1 MGEVFLEGFY
11 STRTKKDM
19 AAGFDLMLS
28 NITAEKVIQLFP
40 AVDSLMPMLKAFGG
54 LLDCQIA
61 ATASIDTSMNII
73 LPSMKGMIKIDGRN
87 LTLSESEDLDKLRKT
102 LRFKDRDSSYIDKMS
117 VRGIVK
123 ENQLEVFPFILNVD
137 RYILALNGLQ
147 GFDQRFKYHVAAIR
161 SPLPFK
167 FGVNLGG
174 TFSDWKWKLG
184 KAKYKSVKIPIF
196 DDEVDGVRL
205 NLISSIHNIFDRG
218 IENAIKRNEEAQQ
231 AIEDKKAEISYT
243 GVEETEELSESM
255 KKELEAL
262 GTEDSSL
269 RSE

>member
-1 MGEVFLEGFY
+1 
-11 STRTKKDM
+11 
-19 AAGFDLMLS
+19 
-28 NITAEKVIQLFP
+28 
-40 AVDSLMPMLKAFGG
+40 
-54 LLDCQIA
+54 
-61 ATASIDTSMNII
+61 
-73 LPSMKGMIKIDGRN
+73 MIKIDGRN

-243 GVEETEELSESM
+243 GAEETEELSESM

-262 GTEDSSL
+262 EDDKN
-269 RSE
+269 